1 MRVVMG
7 HVGGRLTPVGRGAT
21 VRTSPSAV
29 ILGGHTERVRGAGRD
44 CQPLNTAPTP
54 TTYLPPTATNRL
66 PRCKLRP
73 ALPHLATTTHLPPTA
88 TNRPRR
94 QLRPAL
100 PHLAPTT
107 HLPSTATTPL
117 PPSSAPPRVTVPRC
131 GVNHPTLTW
140 WFCELKFLLQ

>member
-1 MRVVMG
+1 VERSRSRVERAYSVRVVMG

-21 VRTSPSAV
+21 GRTSASAV

-54 TTYLPPTATNRL
+54 TTYLPPTT
-66 PRCKLRP
+66 
-73 ALPHLATTTHLPPTA
+73 